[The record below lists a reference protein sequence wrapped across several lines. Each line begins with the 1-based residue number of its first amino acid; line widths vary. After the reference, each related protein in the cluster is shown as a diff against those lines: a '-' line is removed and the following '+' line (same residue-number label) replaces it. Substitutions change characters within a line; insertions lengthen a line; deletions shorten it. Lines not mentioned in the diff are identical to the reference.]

1 MKQKSLFT
9 LIINHYR
16 CWQKDLI
23 AKKRALQEKYQ
34 TGRLFSKVSIPL
46 TFFIIAIF
54 LTIALVIFL
63 DPASAQVS
71 SWTPV
76 QISLPPHLSEKITNQ
91 TMPSNGDPHRSTIET
106 DGWTTIFSDDFEGD
120 FPGEW
125 FVDDV
130 DGAENGEYYWG
141 KRNCLSHSGSFSAWA
156 VGGGDDGSSLSCGSD
171 YPINANSW
179 MIYGPFSLEGA
190 TSAEFSFNYWLN
202 SESGYDFFKVLAS
215 INGSYFYGYE
225 ISGERAAWYG
235 DVFDLTD
242 VYMIGDLTGQPQ
254 VWIAFLFTSD
264 DSINCEAG
272 VYVDDVVIR
281 ASVSQSF
288 TITASAGVNGGI
300 SPSGNVTVIKG
311 QDQTFNITPDPG
323 YQVAFVDVD
332 GFTVGALTQYTF
344 TNVQSNHTIYASFDS
359 FSLEIFLPLI
369 LNQITLPPPGIPV
382 LNKINNP
389 AGGNDY
395 TVNWQSAANAINY
408 ILQEADNNNFTGAST
423 VFDGPNTSVN
433 ITGKDV
439 GTYFYRVKSKN
450 AAHESA
456 WSNIESVEVTVEM
469 PDTPVPGN
477 WSGITNQGLN
487 ISWTVSD
494 DGTAI
499 SNLTLDIYWDGECG
513 AYGSTNFLF
522 TTTIN
527 DNKFSKTQSDLM
539 GGFNTV
545 SGTFTS
551 TTSSEGT
558 WSSKFVTYLPYSF
571 DKCTATKNGTWTA
584 SASE

>member
-1 MKQKSLFT
+1 
-9 LIINHYR
+9 
-16 CWQKDLI
+16 
-23 AKKRALQEKYQ
+23 
-34 TGRLFSKVSIPL
+34 
-46 TFFIIAIF
+46 
-54 LTIALVIFL
+54 
-63 DPASAQVS
+63 
-71 SWTPV
+71 
-76 QISLPPHLSEKITNQ
+76 
-91 TMPSNGDPHRSTIET
+91 
-106 DGWTTIFSDDFEGD
+106 
-120 FPGEW
+120 
-125 FVDDV
+125 
-130 DGAENGEYYWG
+130 
-141 KRNCLSHSGSFSAWA
+141 
-156 VGGGDDGSSLSCGSD
+156 
-171 YPINANSW
+171 

-344 TNVQSNHTIYASFDS
+344 TNVQSNHTIYAMFDPIPPVTYTITAS
-359 FSLEIFLPLI
+359 AGANGGISPSGDVTVIEGQDQTFDITPDPGYQVADVNVDGSSDPPSDWLTPPAPIDWVANVDVDGSSVGTVTQYTFTNVQSNHTIHATFEPIPPVTLEVFLPLI
-369 LNQITLPPPGIPV
+369 LNQIILLPPDIPV

-395 TVNWQSAANAINY
+395 TVSWQTAANATNY
-408 ILQEADNNNFTGAST
+408 ILQEADDNNFTGAST
-423 VFDGPNTSVN
+423 VYDGPNTSVN

-456 WSNIESVEVTVEM
+456 WSNTESVEVTVEM

-477 WSGITNQGLN
+477 WSGTSNQGDT
-487 ISWTVSD
+487 ISYTVSD
-494 DGTAI
+494 DGTEIIKLDLFINFGGKCGLKGMWKYFYKITI
-499 SNLTLDIYWDGECG
+499 S
-513 AYGSTNFLF
+513 
-522 TTTIN
+522 
-527 DNKFSKTQSDLM
+527 DNKFIDFRESWDSYEE
-539 GGFNTV
+539 V
-545 SGTFTS
+545 EGTFTS
-551 TTSSEGT
+551 TTDAEGT
-558 WSSKFVTYLPYSF
+558 FTYRDEIDMGYY
-571 DKCTATKNGTWTA
+571 KCKVDIKGEWTA